1 MAEGGKEAYEAVKN
15 EYMKT
20 TSIDG
25 KEICLQALGRVQTTE
40 LINDFLDFQFSNE
53 VKVQDMHSGS
63 VALAANPKA
72 RDALWQYIKDHWDM
86 VHGKLSGNAVVLGKQ
101 LSEQLSPKVHR
112 LRRFEICDLSSYAM
126 GNCSLCNLPRSLP
139 QEQSAEVCLSRERE
153 RHHRLLQR
161 QGHQRI

>member
-1 MAEGGKEAYEAVKN
+1 MFRINVAEGGKEAYEAVKN

-25 KEICLQALGRVQTTE
+25 KEICLQALGRVQTRE
-40 LINDFLDFQFSNE
+40 LINDFLDFQFSDE

-72 RDALWQYIKDHWDM
+72 RDALWQYIKDRWDM

-101 LSEQLSPKVHR
+101 LSERSSPKVHR
-112 LRRFEICDLSSYAM
+112 LRRFEICDLSS
-126 GNCSLCNLPRSLP
+126 
-139 QEQSAEVCLSRERE
+139 
-153 RHHRLLQR
+153 
-161 QGHQRI
+161 